1 MIGLFNFKADVCSF
15 GCRSNYVD
23 GPPGTVFHHRFQS
36 LSLPSVKFAQ
46 FENTFSVCRVQ
57 FILKVSELFLIFISL
72 RWLDQVKVP
81 IVMPERLTRSSW
93 KGTGPESIT
102 TAIEG
107 SLRVPL
113 TTHLGDNV
121 GKYQLR
127 SNSNKKKWDMLI
139 ENKSK
144 RKKIR
149 LTPTLFHTHN
159 LSRD

>member
-1 MIGLFNFKADVCSF
+1 MSLPSVKYQLQDVCSS
-15 GCRSNYVD
+15 GCRTNYFD
-23 GPPGTVFHHRFQS
+23 GPPDRVFHHRLQS

-46 FENTFSVCRVQ
+46 FENAFSVCRVQ
-57 FILKVSELFLIFISL
+57 FILKVSELFLMFVSL

-81 IVMPERLTRSSW
+81 IVMPERLTRSSS

-107 SLRVPL
+107 FVRVPL

-127 SNSNKKKWDMLI
+127 SNSFF
-139 ENKSK
+139 S
-144 RKKIR
+144 
-149 LTPTLFHTHN
+149 
-159 LSRD
+159 